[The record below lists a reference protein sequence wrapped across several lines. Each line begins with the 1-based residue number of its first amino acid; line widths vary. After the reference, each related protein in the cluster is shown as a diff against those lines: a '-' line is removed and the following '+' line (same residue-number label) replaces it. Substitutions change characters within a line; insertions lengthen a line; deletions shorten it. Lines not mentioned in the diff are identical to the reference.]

1 MDGDR
6 TISLHLFRKSLALS
20 ARQGDALGQS
30 TCLEGI
36 ADVLMDMDDAKSA
49 ATYYAQALEHREQ
62 GGPDHDPQRVTRHLQ
77 LLRSKLARAKAQV
90 PARRVALFCCLR
102 RSPARLP
109 GCLRARPPARCPHP
123 PTPWSHGHHAPQM
136 LENSTD
142 ADGVGA
148 RCGDDDADVGD
159 FLWRGSDGLGL
170 GGFSNDADVDV
181 DELAAGDGGV
191 GPHAPASESSTNLD
205 YLQQRLASAM
215 TTGAVA
221 LTKLWS

>member
-77 LLRSKLARAKAQV
+77 LLRSKRCKMRPEIMSKLLNLQV
-90 PARRVALFCCLR
+90 RQLLNAACM
-102 RSPARLP
+102 
-109 GCLRARPPARCPHP
+109 RP
-123 PTPWSHGHHAPQM
+123 
-136 LENSTD
+136 
-142 ADGVGA
+142 
-148 RCGDDDADVGD
+148 
-159 FLWRGSDGLGL
+159 LWQ
-170 GGFSNDADVDV
+170 AY
-181 DELAAGDGGV
+181 A
-191 GPHAPASESSTNLD
+191 
-205 YLQQRLASAM
+205 
-215 TTGAVA
+215 
-221 LTKLWS
+221 